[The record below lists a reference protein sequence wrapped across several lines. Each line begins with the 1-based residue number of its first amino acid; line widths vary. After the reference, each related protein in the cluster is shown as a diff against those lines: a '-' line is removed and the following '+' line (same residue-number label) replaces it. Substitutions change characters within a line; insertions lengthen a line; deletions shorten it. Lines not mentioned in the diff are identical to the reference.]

1 MAKDAKEKVLG
12 GVRRAQ
18 AKIDHAQGKLEQAQ
32 AARRESFE
40 QARAAGFSLAEIG
53 RAAGLHRSRVDQIL
67 RGR

>member
-18 AKIDHAQGKLEQAQ
+18 AKIDHAQGQLEQAQ